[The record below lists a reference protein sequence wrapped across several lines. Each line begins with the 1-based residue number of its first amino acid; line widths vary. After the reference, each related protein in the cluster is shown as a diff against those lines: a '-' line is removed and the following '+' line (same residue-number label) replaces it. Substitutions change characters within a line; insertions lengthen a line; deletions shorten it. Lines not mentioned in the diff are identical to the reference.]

1 MVARAFGSAVISF
14 GLVAIP
20 VKLYTTRKTDAMLSL
35 HVLHDACGTRL
46 EQQYVCPTH
55 GEVVP
60 REHVAKGY
68 ELARGQ
74 HVMLSSDELETL
86 AAVSDNVLALTEL
99 VPADTVDPIYL
110 DKPYYLGPGK
120 GGARAY
126 RLLGRAMR
134 ETDLVG
140 VARYA
145 ARGKQH
151 VVLVRPYAED
161 GLIMHQLRYCDE
173 IVPFAEVFAD
183 ADGAVDG
190 AELDLAVRI
199 LEQAAAEAFVPTQYE
214 DQVKARV
221 RALVEQK
228 HARQAVAPAPSG
240 APLDIMNALEASLE
254 HRPAS
259 PLRARRAAGRR

>member
-1 MVARAFGSAVISF
+1 MISF

-35 HVLHDACGTRL
+35 HVLHDACGSRL

-68 ELARGQ
+68 EMARGQ

-86 AAVSDNVLALTEL
+86 AAVSDDAIALTEF

-110 DKPYYLGPGK
+110 DKACYLGAGK

-134 ETDLVG
+134 ESDLVG

-173 IVPFAEVFAD
+173 IVPFAEVPAD

-190 AELDLAVRI
+190 AELELAMRI
-199 LEQAAAEAFVPTQYE
+199 LDQAATAAFQPTKYE
-214 DQVKARV
+214 NQFKGRV
-221 RALVEQK
+221 RALVQHK
-228 HARQAVAPAPSG
+228 HQAAAPARS
-240 APLDIMNALEASLE
+240 AAVVDIMEALEASLAAAG
-254 HRPAS
+254 PV
-259 PLRARRAAGRR
+259 RARRAARAR